1 VTAVFSPQRR
11 SLRLVSGRAFFDVRH
26 EAARPFIVNAM
37 NVETVD
43 IGTRFEV
50 GLKGTDV
57 RVILLDGRVAVT
69 PHGAARTVLSPGE
82 QLVAR
87 DGAAPVVSRTA
98 GDEAL
103 SWQTGFAAFDN
114 DTLSEAAALLNR
126 YPGDEILVRDPR
138 VAAMRISGNFKIGDA
153 ERFGRTLEQIY
164 PVRVIRRS
172 EHQIE
177 IVAA

>member
-1 VTAVFSPQRR
+1 MLA
-11 SLRLVSGRAFFDVRH
+11 
-26 EAARPFIVNAM
+26 
-37 NVETVD
+37 
-43 IGTRFEV
+43 
-50 GLKGTDV
+50 
-57 RVILLDGRVAVT
+57 
-69 PHGAARTVLSPGE
+69 PGE

-87 DGAAPVVSRTA
+87 NGAAPVVSRTA